1 MFVLSVQNFDS
12 GELDC
17 YYFKTKYQTLKQFN
31 TFYEKCKK
39 EYNKVKKD
47 FQGFEVY
54 GKDGKKQIDI
64 GWNTIKSLLWDDS
77 PDELIQ
83 SNLKNSLDNFLI
95 D

>member
-1 MFVLSVQNFDS
+1 MYVLSVQNYDS
-12 GELDC
+12 GELEC

-47 FQGFEVY
+47 FQSFEVY
-54 GKDGKKQIDI
+54 TKDGKKQIDI
-64 GWNTIKSLLWDDS
+64 EWNLINSLLWDDRE
-77 PDELIQ
+77 DELIQ
-83 SNLKNSLDNFLI
+83 SHLKNSLDNLLI